1 MKWTIA
7 VLLALL
13 GLAGCNKEVKDKDKE
28 VVKVKPAIGRYL
40 LLDNNDVLHVD
51 ENCLCF
57 LPFGEG
63 DNLKIYGKTYIDTTS
78 FYSDRDYRYCTQCVE
93 EPIYERIK
101 VIMHRYHERFV
112 TNIHKKLVDAGREV
126 CTLDDLTQ
134 HKLNRTELK
143 ALYDACVE
151 LNIYDDTFE
160 KFSKESGYYD

>member
-13 GLAGCNKEVKDKDKE
+13 GLAGCNKSEKEKKDKDE
-28 VVKVKPAIGRYL
+28 IGRYL
-40 LLDNNDVLHVD
+40 LGGNGVLHVD
-51 ENCLCF
+51 EKCIWLM
-57 LPFGEG
+57 FGKGE
-63 DNLKIYGKTYIDTTS
+63 DSMRTYGKTYIDTAS
-78 FYSDRDYRYCTQCVE
+78 FYSDLDYSYCTRCVN
-93 EPIYERIK
+93 EPTYEHIK
-101 VIMHRYHERFV
+101 TILHRYHERFV

-134 HKLNRTELK
+134 HKLNRTELM